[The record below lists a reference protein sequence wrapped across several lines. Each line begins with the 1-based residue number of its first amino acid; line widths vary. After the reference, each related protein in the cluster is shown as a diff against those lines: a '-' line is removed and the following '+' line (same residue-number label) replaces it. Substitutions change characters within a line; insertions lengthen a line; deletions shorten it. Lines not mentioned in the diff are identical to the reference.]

1 MSTSHIQRLHKVDP
15 PGGHKVFIAPAM
27 RIITPETAREMLLRH
42 SDPNDPEV
50 KFMLDCIERLRY
62 AKHS

>member
-1 MSTSHIQRLHKVDP
+1 
-15 PGGHKVFIAPAM
+15 M